1 MKFASDAVTVGADPN
16 RRGRGRLTSRAR
28 ALCRVALAATL
39 ALMST
44 AALGACSSG
53 PTRPE
58 EGIRVD
64 IPENR
69 PELGPLEERA
79 RAYLVD
85 ITDLLE
91 APTDDPAATVVSIG
105 RYLDV
110 HRTEIEST
118 VHQIEARVAT
128 MTPQERVYYE
138 ETFGAYF
145 AEATNNWNDALA
157 AFRQQYP
164 EQGSRIDGLM
174 LYFD

>member
-1 MKFASDAVTVGADPN
+1 MKCASDGVTAGAWPS
-16 RRGRGRLTSRAR
+16 RRGRLPSRAT
-28 ALCRVALAATL
+28 ALCRLALAATL
-39 ALMST
+39 AVST
-44 AALGACSSG
+44 AALSAACSSG

-69 PELGPLEERA
+69 PELGPIEERA
-79 RAYLVD
+79 RAFLVD
-85 ITDLLE
+85 ITVLLE
-91 APTDDPAATVVSIG
+91 SPTEDPAATVVSIG
-105 RYLDV
+105 RYLDA
-110 HRTEIEST
+110 HRPEIEST
-118 VHQIEARVAT
+118 VHQIEARVAA

-138 ETFGAYF
+138 ETFGEYF
-145 AEATNNWNDALA
+145 AEATNDWNDALA